1 MSAPV
6 RSNEPCPDSSRTCR
20 FINPQFYLV
29 THLSR
34 AQMENLAFFFLDQ
47 SLVKFPSRIGY
58 KGHNSSV
65 RYSWNGLHDAR
76 RAVYLGL
83 DWPDNA
89 ALSQTHPR
97 LSKALMT
104 AASNARPR
112 LEDIEVWHGHTRC
125 YKFTR
130 SLGKVLLRNELEVSF
145 QGRRP
150 KRMIAYLF
158 AERLAIFRAKGE
170 ALILQL
176 DIRSGRPLLITNTA
190 VENSVY
196 WYVTIYWGENI
207 FGAGYSVRFVK
218 LFLGTAEES
227 NVWENFLAA
236 TLLPGARSRSILKM
250 NGDAEHEHI
259 HQITATAEDSSV
271 VESDEDK
278 ERETAMDS
286 QDGYR
291 TAIGDL
297 FKNEA

>member
-20 FINPQFYLV
+20 YINPEFYLV

-47 SLVKFPSRIGY
+47 SIVKFPSRMGY

-65 RYSWNGLHDAR
+65 RFSWNGLHDIMRPA
-76 RAVYLGL
+76 YLEL
-83 DWPDNA
+83 DCPDHA
-89 ALSQTHPR
+89 TLSQTHPR

-130 SLGKVLLRNELEVSF
+130 LLGKLLLRNELEVSF

-150 KRMIAYLF
+150 KKMIVYLF
-158 AERLAIFRAKGE
+158 ADRLAIFRAKRE

-176 DIRSGRPLLITNTA
+176 DIHSRRPLLITNTS

-196 WYVTIYWGENI
+196 WYVTIYWGENVP
-207 FGAGYSVRFVK
+207 GAGYAVRFVK

-227 NVWENFLAA
+227 NVWESFLAA

-250 NGDAEHEHI
+250 NGDAEHENI
-259 HQITATAEDSSV
+259 HQITTTAEGGSV

-278 ERETAMDS
+278 
-286 QDGYR
+286 
-291 TAIGDL
+291 
-297 FKNEA
+297 